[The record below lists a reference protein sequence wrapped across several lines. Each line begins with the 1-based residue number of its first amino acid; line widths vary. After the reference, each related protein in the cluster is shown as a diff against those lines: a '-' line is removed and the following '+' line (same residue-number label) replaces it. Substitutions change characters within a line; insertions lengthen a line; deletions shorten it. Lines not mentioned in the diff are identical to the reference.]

1 MSKILFINN
10 EGGGFAGDIDIR
22 EGQTVE
28 NLFKDKFPD
37 RAPSDFLI
45 RVNREAVSGS
55 YVLQD
60 LDRVTMTPIKI
71 DGAIVLGVEW
81 YGTTDS
87 STGTVCNHF
96 NVGFAEFVVHI
107 RPAA

>member
-10 EGGGFAGDIDIR
+10 EGGGFAGDAEIR

-28 NLFKDKFPD
+28 TFFKEKFPD

-45 RVNREAVSGS
+45 RVNRESVSGS
-55 YVLQD
+55 YVLQN

-71 DGAIVLGVEW
+71 DGAV
-81 YGTTDS
+81 
-87 STGTVCNHF
+87 
-96 NVGFAEFVVHI
+96 
-107 RPAA
+107 